1 MVSCGQS
8 ICCAMMVCISG
19 CYGYLTFTHWSQ
31 GTLCNPRGDLWA
43 LGKKANGLGQYAA
56 LSRAEGN
63 TCTGFDTG
71 Y

>member
-19 CYGYLTFTHWSQ
+19 YYGYLTFTHWSQ

-43 LGKKANGLGQYAA
+43 LGKKANGLGQHTA
-56 LSRAEGN
+56 RAGARV
-63 TCTGFDTG
+63 
-71 Y
+71 